1 MTISTIGWLSAVY
14 GVMSVVTFCAY
25 AWDKRAAQKGRW
37 RTRERSLHLLE
48 LFFGWPGALLAQRLI
63 RHKSRKLS
71 FRVVFWLMVII
82 NVAVVGYWLFRR
94 G

>member
-14 GVMSVVTFCAY
+14 GVMSAVTFCAY